1 MLSFPT
7 RIHHWIVPVFIATIS
22 IVGFFFEPQSHR
34 LFALTDSAFTAAE
47 FYRLITGHFLHTNDW
62 HLVLNLLGLA
72 LLWALHGEYYHP
84 RGLPLI
90 WLFMSAATGYALLLA
105 DPQMQYVGLSGVLHG
120 LFVWGACKDV
130 ENREKTGWLLLIGI
144 TIKVAAE
151 QFGGDTSDIA
161 NLIDASVAIDAHLF
175 GAFSGLGIF
184 CLVLLYKKALTR
196 RA

>member
-1 MLSFPT
+1 M
-7 RIHHWIVPVFIATIS
+7 
-22 IVGFFFEPQSHR
+22 
-34 LFALTDSAFTAAE
+34 SA
-47 FYRLITGHFLHTNDW
+47 ITGC
-62 HLVLNLLGLA
+62 
-72 LLWALHGEYYHP
+72 
-84 RGLPLI
+84 
-90 WLFMSAATGYALLLA
+90 ALLLA
-105 DPQMQYVGLSGVLHG
+105 DPQMQYVGLSGILHG

-175 GAFSGLGIF
+175 GAFSGLVVFGS
-184 CLVLLYKKALTR
+184 VLLYKKALTR